1 MLKNIS
7 NDIPTNIS
15 TNPHKINEDL
25 RTRTN
30 KLFNK
35 IKDENFLDAE
45 EEIYQFILYLQ
56 ELKILMKLKHE
67 NYKKLRN
74 NEDIEYIKMVEEK
87 IFRTKLR

>member
-1 MLKNIS
+1 MLKNIA
-7 NDIPTNIS
+7 TNIP

-30 KLFNK
+30 KLFDK
-35 IKDENFLDAE
+35 IKSEKFLDAE

-67 NYKKLRN
+67 DYKNSRN